1 MPKAK
6 APLSAALY
14 HYLKKNHFVRYVA
27 QALGLNSHMNIA
39 TKIAVLVAVLASVIL
54 AGFGAIQ
61 YGRLQASGER
71 QLHIKAQQLAK
82 RLGVSLAVALYN
94 VDDKVIGQTIDAEM
108 ADLDI
113 VGIRVL
119 EGNDPLSAITA
130 GGVVKVVQ
138 GRVRSETKIEAAKEL
153 PNRFAVESSESILY
167 EQKIIG
173 GVQVRLSDDSV
184 RSSLSD
190 GILIIVLQ
198 VVVIDVL
205 LVATLMATL
214 RSLMSQPLGR
224 VVAVLEAMAAG
235 DTSRRLPTDRIDEIG
250 RLSKSVNTT
259 VGNMQS
265 LLEKLAIKAHETSSA
280 ADALNHTSQQLSTAA
295 EVSAVQATSAT
306 HAADRVST
314 SVTTVAT
321 AAEEMTASIC
331 EISKSAVDA
340 TRIVG
345 EAAELTRQ
353 TTMTIEALGKSSE
366 RIGEVLSII
375 TKITQQT
382 KLLALNATIEAARA
396 GELGKGFSVVASE
409 VRALANQTEL
419 ATKEISPTV
428 TSIRRDAIA
437 SVEAITRTREV
448 IERINNIQGAL
459 AAAVEEQTATTAEI
473 TRNATEAARGANEI
487 AQAIASVSQAA
498 GDVNR
503 LATSTHASS
512 QLLNGLAQ
520 DLTSV
525 AKG

>member
-1 MPKAK
+1 
-6 APLSAALY
+6 
-14 HYLKKNHFVRYVA
+14 
-27 QALGLNSHMNIA
+27 
-39 TKIAVLVAVLASVIL
+39 
-54 AGFGAIQ
+54 
-61 YGRLQASGER
+61 
-71 QLHIKAQQLAK
+71 
-82 RLGVSLAVALYN
+82 
-94 VDDKVIGQTIDAEM
+94 
-108 ADLDI
+108 
-113 VGIRVL
+113 
-119 EGNDPLSAITA
+119 
-130 GGVVKVVQ
+130 
-138 GRVRSETKIEAAKEL
+138 
-153 PNRFAVESSESILY
+153 
-167 EQKIIG
+167 
-173 GVQVRLSDDSV
+173 
-184 RSSLSD
+184 
-190 GILIIVLQ
+190 
-198 VVVIDVL
+198 
-205 LVATLMATL
+205 
-214 RSLMSQPLGR
+214 
-224 VVAVLEAMAAG
+224 MAAG
-235 DTSRRLPTDRIDEIG
+235 DTSRRLPIDRIDEIG
-250 RLSKSVNTT
+250 RLSRSVNTT

-265 LLEKLAIKAHETSSA
+265 LLAKLAVKAHETSSA
-280 ADALNHTSQQLSTAA
+280 ADVLNHTSQQLSAAA
-295 EVSAVQATSAT
+295 EVSATQATSAT

-409 VRALANQTEL
+409 VRALADQTEQ

-448 IERINNIQGAL
+448 IERINNIQGSL
-459 AAAVEEQTATTAEI
+459 AAAVEEQTATTSEI
-473 TRNATEAARGANEI
+473 TRNASEAARGASEI
-487 AQAIASVSQAA
+487 TQAIASVSQTAS
-498 GDVNR
+498 DVNR

>member
-1 MPKAK
+1 M
-6 APLSAALY
+6 S
-14 HYLKKNHFVRYVA
+14 
-27 QALGLNSHMNIA
+27 
-39 TKIAVLVAVLASVIL
+39 VAVLA
-54 AGFGAIQ
+54 
-61 YGRLQASGER
+61 
-71 QLHIKAQQLAK
+71 
-82 RLGVSLAVALYN
+82 
-94 VDDKVIGQTIDAEM
+94 
-108 ADLDI
+108 
-113 VGIRVL
+113 
-119 EGNDPLSAITA
+119 
-130 GGVVKVVQ
+130 
-138 GRVRSETKIEAAKEL
+138 
-153 PNRFAVESSESILY
+153 
-167 EQKIIG
+167 
-173 GVQVRLSDDSV
+173 
-184 RSSLSD
+184 
-190 GILIIVLQ
+190 
-198 VVVIDVL
+198 
-205 LVATLMATL
+205 
-214 RSLMSQPLGR
+214 
-224 VVAVLEAMAAG
+224 AMAAG
-235 DTSRRLPTDRIDEIG
+235 DTSRRLPTDRVDEIG
-250 RLSKSVNTT
+250 RHSRSVNTT

-265 LLEKLAIKAHETSSA
+265 LLAKLAVKAHETSSA
-280 ADALNHTSQQLSTAA
+280 ADVLNHTSQQLSTAA
-295 EVSAVQATSAT
+295 EVSATQATSAT

-409 VRALANQTEL
+409 VRALADQTEQ

-459 AAAVEEQTATTAEI
+459 AAAVEEQTATTSEI
-473 TRNATEAARGANEI
+473 TRNASEAARGASEI
-487 AQAIASVSQAA
+487 AQAIASVSQTAS
-498 GDVNR
+498 DVNR

>member
-1 MPKAK
+1 
-6 APLSAALY
+6 
-14 HYLKKNHFVRYVA
+14 
-27 QALGLNSHMNIA
+27 
-39 TKIAVLVAVLASVIL
+39 
-54 AGFGAIQ
+54 
-61 YGRLQASGER
+61 
-71 QLHIKAQQLAK
+71 
-82 RLGVSLAVALYN
+82 
-94 VDDKVIGQTIDAEM
+94 
-108 ADLDI
+108 
-113 VGIRVL
+113 
-119 EGNDPLSAITA
+119 
-130 GGVVKVVQ
+130 
-138 GRVRSETKIEAAKEL
+138 
-153 PNRFAVESSESILY
+153 
-167 EQKIIG
+167 
-173 GVQVRLSDDSV
+173 
-184 RSSLSD
+184 
-190 GILIIVLQ
+190 
-198 VVVIDVL
+198 
-205 LVATLMATL
+205 
-214 RSLMSQPLGR
+214 
-224 VVAVLEAMAAG
+224 MAAG
-235 DTSRRLPTDRIDEIG
+235 DTSRRLPIDRIDEIG
-250 RLSKSVNTT
+250 RLSRSVNTT

-265 LLEKLAIKAHETSSA
+265 LLAKLAVKAHETSSA
-280 ADALNHTSQQLSTAA
+280 ADVLNHTSQQLSAAA
-295 EVSAVQATSAT
+295 EVSATQATSAT

-340 TRIVG
+340 MRIVG

-409 VRALANQTEL
+409 VRALADQTEQ

-437 SVEAITRTREV
+437 SVEAITRTRKV

-459 AAAVEEQTATTAEI
+459 AAAVEEQTATTSEI
-473 TRNATEAARGANEI
+473 TRNASEAARGASEI
-487 AQAIASVSQAA
+487 AQAIASVSQTAS
-498 GDVNR
+498 DVNR